1 MLTLSR
7 LQLRVIRGRTE
18 QPGTDVLAEDPSSF
32 EMPCLGPIAQ
42 LESAEKSV
50 PRSVPSVQFVTHVSE
65 DSASPDVL
73 SLLLKDPGELNCT
86 SVEILV
92 PHPFFAP
99 PHWYIRME
107 DHTTSPWFFFQALE
121 NEVGWTRLGTCSS
134 VSGPGNLVWWCFMC
148 WCFSE
153 YFGLKHSMKQAHGQ
167 DQKHNLPK
175 LHKISMI
182 SLLFS
187 AWFQLCKRLVNHK
200 SKPNTNSW
208 TSRFSKR
215 LDKFLQDST
224 AAGETSLDEFHL

>member
-99 PHWYIRME
+99 PHWYIRGWKITPPAH
-107 DHTTSPWFFFQALE
+107 DFFFKH
-121 NEVGWTRLGTCSS
+121 WKTRLG
-134 VSGPGNLVWWCFMC
+134 GPDWEHVPVFLAR
-148 WCFSE
+148 E
-153 YFGLKHSMKQAHGQ
+153 T
-167 DQKHNLPK
+167 
-175 LHKISMI
+175 
-182 SLLFS
+182 
-187 AWFQLCKRLVNHK
+187 WFDDVLCVGAFRNIL
-200 SKPNTNSW
+200 
-208 TSRFSKR
+208 
-215 LDKFLQDST
+215 
-224 AAGETSLDEFHL
+224 G